1 MNACEAECIIVYGCQ
16 LLAANPYT
24 RTVATP
30 AAAKTA
36 AAVVRVVRVVRVCQ
50 PSERK
55 PADRGGTRLVF

>member
-16 LLAANPYT
+16 LLAAYPYT

-36 AAVVRVVRVVRVCQ
+36 AAVVRVVRVCQ